1 MADKGYAEMTAE
13 ELEQQLRESFFY
25 PDVIDDTVFREL
37 EAIREALE
45 KKKPIRYTRSA
56 RESWERFAE
65 DHRAELEK
73 LEASKPAKSPPASP
87 GEAAAE
93 QAADERGGPKAPIS
107 AESAGSTE
115 RCAPELPRRRPAPAS
130 AERTRGLSRFVS
142 PALRR
147 VLIAAALIALL
158 TGAAL
163 AAGPRLWVWVRSWND
178 ALAQD
183 TPAGGAAAG
192 PIQSALEALEIT
204 EPVYPGWMPS
214 NYVLTE
220 AHVSKD
226 PLFLY
231 ELYTREDHFISISVA
246 PISAVETEGLPRK
259 GQPPEEYQVGETVHY
274 IFSNSGSIT
283 AVWYTEHYFVSVSG
297 SVTIRAM
304 KRIIDSVYGISE
316 WR

>member
-1 MADKGYAEMTAE
+1 MAETKRDREAELAVLSAD
-13 ELEQQLRESFFY
+13 ELEQRLREAFFY
-25 PDVIDDTVFREL
+25 PDQIDETVFREL
-37 EAIREALE
+37 EELREALE
-45 KKKPIRYTRSA
+45 KKRPMEAEYTA
-56 RESWERFAE
+56 EESWARFLE
-65 DHRAELEK
+65 DRADELEGI
-73 LEASKPAKSPPASP
+73 LGPETRPA
-87 GEAAAE
+87 GGRAAA
-93 QAADERGGPKAPIS
+93 QPRV
-107 AESAGSTE
+107 
-115 RCAPELPRRRPAPAS
+115 RRLPS
-130 AERTRGLSRFVS
+130 L
-142 PALRR
+142 LRR
-147 VLIAAALIALL
+147 TLIAAVIVVLL
-158 TGAAL
+158 AGAAL

-178 ALAQD
+178 APAQD

-192 PIQSALEALEIT
+192 PIRSALEALEIT

-274 IFSNSGSIT
+274 LFSNSGSIT

>member
-1 MADKGYAEMTAE
+1 MAEQDRKKALAEMTAE
-13 ELEQQLRESFFY
+13 ELEQRLRETFFY

-45 KKKPIRYTRSA
+45 KKRPAPHPRTPEEA
-56 RESWERFAE
+56 WAQFAE
-65 DHRAELEK
+65 DHREELAGLDAPKAEALSRSG
-73 LEASKPAKSPPASP
+73 A
-87 GEAAAE
+87 EAAKA
-93 QAADERGGPKAPIS
+93 AADEGGGQTRDDPGHS
-107 AESAGSTE
+107 AS
-115 RCAPELPRRRPAPAS
+115 APAGKRKG
-130 AERTRGLSRFVS
+130 ARLL
-142 PALRR
+142 PALLRR
-147 VLIAAALIALL
+147 ALIAAAAAVLL
-158 TGAAL
+158 AGAAL

-274 IFSNSGSIT
+274 LFSNSGSIT